1 MTTKDGLLR
10 FMCVDCE
17 KKYEKKFDEKL
28 SKRFKTH
35 ISSQMETFTNFALF
49 CEKVFT
55 HMNTLMTRKDSM
67 KHYL

>member
-28 SKRFKTH
+28 SKRFKNTYQFSDGDIH
-35 ISSQMETFTNFALF
+35 KF
-49 CEKVFT
+49 C
-55 HMNTLMTRKDSM
+55 LI
-67 KHYL
+67 L